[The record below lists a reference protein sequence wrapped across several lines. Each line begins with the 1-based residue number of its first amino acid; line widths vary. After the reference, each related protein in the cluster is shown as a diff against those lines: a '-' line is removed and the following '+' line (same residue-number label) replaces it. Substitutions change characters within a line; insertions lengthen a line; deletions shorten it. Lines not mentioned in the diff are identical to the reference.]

1 MRKVGGGAGGGGNI
15 AIGGELGALARKVG
29 FAWIREAVIR
39 VDELIHLL
47 RRNIQKTMALDALV
61 VELRGLAGAA

>member
-1 MRKVGGGAGGGGNI
+1 MDM
-15 AIGGELGALARKVG
+15 GGELGALARKVG